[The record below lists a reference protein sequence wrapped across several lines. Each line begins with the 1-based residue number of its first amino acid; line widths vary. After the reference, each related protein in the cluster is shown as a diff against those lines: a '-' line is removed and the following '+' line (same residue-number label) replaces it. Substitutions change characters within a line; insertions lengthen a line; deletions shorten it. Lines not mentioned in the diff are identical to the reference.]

1 MIGRGYGAYRTVAG
15 SVRSDRWL
23 LARSCQSHRDRS
35 LPSQPPHV
43 SGHEACAGGVC
54 RSLPPSTKS
63 FRDPGSV
70 ALPPAPCV
78 VLLVQLVVGGKQ
90 KEAGTPT
97 SKPLGLGSDRHHVHS
112 HVTRGACPGATLDV
126 GLRDEVPSLPSSRP
140 PVTAPL
146 REGRTAVSQHLQETH
161 AKRRLPGPGQ
171 LSVCRSSCGDS
182 AGRP

>member
-63 FRDPGSV
+63 FKDPGSV
-70 ALPPAPCV
+70 ALPPAPV
-78 VLLVQLVVGGKQ
+78 WSSWSSWWLGVSRRKQ
-90 KEAGTPT
+90 AHPR
-97 SKPLGLGSDRHHVHS
+97 L
-112 HVTRGACPGATLDV
+112 
-126 GLRDEVPSLPSSRP
+126 SRWDWE
-140 PVTAPL
+140 VTAIM
-146 REGRTAVSQHLQETH
+146 STH
-161 AKRRLPGPGQ
+161 MSPGELALGPPWMWG
-171 LSVCRSSCGDS
+171 
-182 AGRP
+182 